1 MRAFCDSGISIVQQ
15 KGEPIAP
22 VEQSVPLF
30 VEIDLILSLR
40 LSRLAAGAW
49 RRRVVACGGCVAAAS
64 LLARLR
70 VLAARVGGGG
80 AASASSRAIA

>member
-1 MRAFCDSGISIVQQ
+1 MLPSSNRF
-15 KGEPIAP
+15 PF
-22 VEQSVPLF
+22 F

-49 RRRVVACGGCVAAAS
+49 RRGAIACGSCVAS

-70 VLAARVGGGG
+70 VLAERVGGG
-80 AASASSRAIA
+80 AAAARRRAVA